1 MGWEATGIAK
11 RHWPFKTFADTF
23 AGALASGDQII
34 EFSKLTLGLLAAQ
47 LEAHRN
53 LDVSG
58 NPFLFEDRTS
68 LSIEFNRPWRIF
80 RGDAERRRLAPR

>member
-1 MGWEATGIAK
+1 MKLNVPKNSCHVIGAKLGWEATGIAK
-11 RHWPFKTFADTF
+11 RHWPFKIFADTF
-23 AGALASGDQII
+23 AVALASGDQII

-58 NPFLFEDRTS
+58 NPFLFEDRKS
-68 LSIEFNRPWRIF
+68 LH
-80 RGDAERRRLAPR
+80 L